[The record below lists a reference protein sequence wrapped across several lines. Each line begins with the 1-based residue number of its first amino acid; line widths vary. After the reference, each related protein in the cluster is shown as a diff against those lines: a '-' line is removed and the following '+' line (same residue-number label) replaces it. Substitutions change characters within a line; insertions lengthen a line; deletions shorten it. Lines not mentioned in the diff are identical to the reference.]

1 MGSELIPLLKMAGW
15 TVEAPSSSQVNILKP
30 DSLAQ
35 SLEAFQPTHVLH
47 LAAYT
52 NVASAELE
60 RDQCWRVNVDGTRN
74 VARAAQQFGARMVY
88 ISSDYVFDGERGN
101 YLETDTPNP
110 SNFYSLSK
118 LVAEEASRQARDSLI
133 VRTSFKE
140 SMWRHPVAFDD
151 QFTSADFVDV
161 IAQEL
166 ILLLEHLDLVQTD
179 ILHIATERKSVF
191 ELAIRRNPK
200 LVAGSRTNA
209 AVHIPPDV
217 SLNTTK
223 WSTLQKLF
231 ISTSNLIFTV
241 DL

>member
-1 MGSELIPLLKMAGW
+1 
-15 TVEAPSSSQVNILKP
+15 V
-30 DSLAQ
+30 AQ
-35 SLEAFQPTHVLH
+35 FLEAFQPTIVLH

-52 NVASAELE
+52 NVAKAELE
-60 RDQCWRVNVDGTRN
+60 RNQCWRVNVDGTRN
-74 VARAAQQFGARMVY
+74 VARAAQQFGARMVH

-101 YLETDTPNP
+101 YVETETPSP

-140 SMWRHPVAFDD
+140 SIWRYPMAFED
-151 QFTSADFVDV
+151 QFTSADFVDI

-166 ILLLEHLDLVQTD
+166 LLLLEHLDLVQTD

-191 ELAIRRNPK
+191 DLAVRRNPK

-217 SLNTTK
+217 SLNTTT
-223 WSTLQKLF
+223 WSNLKKLF
-231 ISTSNLIFTV
+231 RELA
-241 DL
+241 